1 MKGDY
6 MKKIHLTSSYV
17 LINLDIAKCNNET
30 EIIKSAGF
38 KMVLDQFID
47 KLYVNK
53 HNIIYS
59 LPKIDSEVVLNL
71 FKMLLTYDLKDFPES
86 AEKELLTNYQ
96 KELYNFVDLF
106 YDYWRKL
113 QRYGLIY
120 ISQTEH
126 LHSKKLELI
135 AKTDKVNES
144 ILSLYRLIAQKLLGE
159 KFNVYRQL
167 PAGLNANLLY
177 YKHHFTDDPLYECL
191 QGVSC
196 VASIITRPPFIVTTK
211 SNKRQDIFK
220 EVFENPLKK
229 LVSVRKDHYVLFPV
243 MVGPLLAFV
252 YIHRDFLHH
261 GIALA
266 NLFELADMKE
276 SSTKKP
282 DLVFV
287 FGIRETELDCTY
299 YHDNDKDIYLGF
311 ISREDKNDY
320 FGYIKKMLLT
330 LHNVYMIDNGNLPV
344 HGAMAELFT
353 NSGVKKNI
361 VIIGDSGTGKSE
373 TLEAIKQIGSN
384 YINEM
389 KIVFDDMGTFSFKD
403 NIVVASGTEVGAFV
417 RLDDLGAGY
426 VFEEMDRAIFLNP
439 SQQNSR
445 LVTPMSSYDYISRK
459 HNIDLVLYAN
469 NYEDNDVGLKLF
481 NNKEEALKT
490 FKQGRRIAK
499 GTTNETGLV
508 ETYFANPFGP
518 VQKFE
523 QTEKLLDKYFKGLYD
538 QGVIVGEIYTKL
550 ALKGQESKGPRN
562 SAKKLLEYLNNND
575 K

>member
-1 MKGDY
+1 M
-6 MKKIHLTSSYV
+6 
-17 LINLDIAKCNNET
+17 
-30 EIIKSAGF
+30 
-38 KMVLDQFID
+38 
-47 KLYVNK
+47 
-53 HNIIYS
+53 
-59 LPKIDSEVVLNL
+59 
-71 FKMLLTYDLKDFPES
+71 
-86 AEKELLTNYQ
+86 
-96 KELYNFVDLF
+96 
-106 YDYWRKL
+106 
-113 QRYGLIY
+113 
-120 ISQTEH
+120 
-126 LHSKKLELI
+126 
-135 AKTDKVNES
+135 
-144 ILSLYRLIAQKLLGE
+144 
-159 KFNVYRQL
+159 

-229 LVSVRKDHYVLFPV
+229 LASVRKDHYVLFPV

-299 YHDNDKDIYLGF
+299 YHDKDKDIYLGF

-439 SQQNSR
+439 SHHR
-445 LVTPMSSYDYISRK
+445 V
-459 HNIDLVLYAN
+459 
-469 NYEDNDVGLKLF
+469 
-481 NNKEEALKT
+481 
-490 FKQGRRIAK
+490 
-499 GTTNETGLV
+499 
-508 ETYFANPFGP
+508 
-518 VQKFE
+518 
-523 QTEKLLDKYFKGLYD
+523 
-538 QGVIVGEIYTKL
+538 
-550 ALKGQESKGPRN
+550 
-562 SAKKLLEYLNNND
+562 
-575 K
+575 

>member
-1 MKGDY
+1 

-17 LINLDIAKCNNET
+17 LINLDLAKCNTET
-30 EIIKSAGF
+30 EIIKSKGF
-38 KMVLDQFID
+38 KMLLDQFID
-47 KLYVNK
+47 KLYTKK

-59 LPKIDSEVVLNL
+59 LPKIDSEIVLNL
-71 FKMLLTYDLKDFPES
+71 FKMLLTYDFHDLPES
-86 AEKELLTNYQ
+86 EEKDLLINYQ
-96 KELYNFVDLF
+96 KELYDFVDLF

-135 AKTDKVNES
+135 TKTDKVNES
-144 ILSLYRLIAQKLLGE
+144 ILSLYRLIAQKLFGE

-167 PAGLNANLLY
+167 PAGLNANVLY
-177 YKHHFTDDPLYECL
+177 YKHRFTDEPIYECL
-191 QGVSC
+191 QDVSC
-196 VASIITRPPFIVTTK
+196 VASLITRPPFIVSTK

-220 EVFENPLKK
+220 EVFENPLKE
-229 LVSVRKDHYVLFPV
+229 LHSVKKDHYILFPV
-243 MVGPLLAFV
+243 MVGPLLSFV

-276 SSTKKP
+276 SSTKQP

-287 FGIRETELDCTY
+287 YGIRENELDCTY
-299 YHDNDKDIYLGF
+299 YYDQNKDIYLGF
-311 ISREDKNDY
+311 VSREDKNDY

-330 LHNVYMIDNGNLPV
+330 LHNVYMIDHHKLPV
-344 HGAMAELFT
+344 HGAMASLFT
-353 NSGVKKNI
+353 NSGIKKNI

-373 TLEAIKQIGSN
+373 TLEAIKQTGSD
-384 YINEM
+384 YISEM
-389 KIVFDDMGTFSFKD
+389 KIVFDDMGTFSFKE
-403 NIVVASGTEVGAFV
+403 NKVVASGTEVGAFV
-417 RLDDLGAGY
+417 RLDDLGSGY

-469 NYEDNDVGLKLF
+469 NYEDNDIGLRLF
-481 NNKEEALKT
+481 DNQDEALKT
-490 FKQGRRIAK
+490 FKDGRRIAK
-499 GTTNETGLV
+499 GTTDEKGLV

-523 QTEKLLDKYFKGLYD
+523 QTEKLLDQYFKGLYD

-550 ALKGQESKGPRN
+550 ALKGHESDGPRN
-562 SAKKLLEYLNNND
+562 SAQKLLEYLNNSE